1 MLYIDLVEG
10 TKFDLMCRKTC
21 PFQKQTLHIQ
31 VQKMSLIDS
40 LSEHPAAY
48 LSRSLLRGRA
58 GPDTVFVI
66 EKRPSA
72 FDKQR

>member
-10 TKFDLMCRKTC
+10 TKLDLMCGKTC

-31 VQKMSLIDS
+31 VQKMS